1 MISSRSANSYVTA
14 DEFAAAVGCAA
25 PGSKICYA
33 LGDLANAARHPAV
46 FALRRL
52 AQRYYSEGR
61 GALTQRKRADLPA
74 ARGGACF
81 EYWFTK
87 ASAADG

>member
-1 MISSRSANSYVTA
+1 MTA

-25 PGSKICYA
+25 PGGKICYA
-33 LGDLANAARHPAV
+33 LGDLASAAKHPAV
-46 FALRRL
+46 FALRL
-52 AQRYYSEGR
+52 LTQRYYREGR
-61 GALTQRKRADLPA
+61 GSLTQRKRAELPA

-87 ASAADG
+87 TSA